1 MVIYEV
7 SLILETQIKEDF
19 GAWLEEHMKEMLTFD
34 GFESAAL
41 LHDVNKEPASA
52 TVEWTV
58 QYRVRDEASLEQY
71 FQENAGRMREDGL
84 SRFGK
89 AFSASR
95 KIFNVAKEFRLLTYS
110 S

>member
-7 SLILETQIKEDF
+7 SLIIEPQIKEDF
-19 GAWLEEHMKEMLTFD
+19 GPWLEEHMKEMLTFD
-34 GFESAAL
+34 GFETAAL
-41 LHDVNKEPASA
+41 LEDLSRETPSPN
-52 TVEWTV
+52 VEWTV

-84 SRFGK
+84 TRFGT

-95 KIFNVAKEFRLLTYS
+95 KILNVTKEFRLLTYS